1 MEQLMKKDSGYAGL
15 RNIDELLTLTANTK
29 LGSID
34 EYFRKEIRD
43 IVSCLL
49 NTESELTEDQIV
61 KFAEE
66 EIEQLIL
73 DKVPN
78 FRQNDIRLYIMPEI
92 RTEYANLKKQKRRR
106 S

>member
-15 RNIDELLTLTANTK
+15 RNIDELLTLTAHTK

-49 NTESELTEDQIV
+49 DTESNLTEDQVV

-73 DKVPN
+73 DRIPN
-78 FRQNDIRLYIMPEI
+78 FRQSNIRLQFIPEI
-92 RTEYANLKKQKRRR
+92 RTEYAKLKKQKRRR